1 MNADVRAAREK
12 NGVYISHER
21 FVKEEAEKK
30 VIYLFSVSAYLH
42 NVTIILL
49 GFFFKYHSTSSRE
62 SKTSDYISVNWAFS
76 LNLLTFPDE
85 NVYTE
90 VSD

>member
-49 GFFFKYHSTSSRE
+49 GFFFLSIIPHHPEKAKPLIIFQLIGH
-62 SKTSDYISVNWAFS
+62 FH
-76 LNLLTFPDE
+76 
-85 NVYTE
+85 
-90 VSD
+90 